1 MKDSEAF
8 RAAVRARAMSMLAG
22 DASPYDPALEILGLA
37 SGGLPVDDGD
47 EAGNWLALIWGELT
61 DWFELRPAERDQAEA
76 HMITAA
82 REWLTIEGDQEAE
95 AHYFDR
101 WLHDILGFER
111 RVTPPTSG
119 AVDVTFGCQGP
130 ADVLAPAR
138 PTTVTSRAKRQ

>member
-8 RAAVRARAMSMLAG
+8 RAAVRARATYMLTG
-22 DASPYDPALEILGLA
+22 GTPPYEPALEILGLA
-37 SGGLPVDDGD
+37 SGGLPIDDGD

-61 DWFELRPAERDQAEA
+61 DRVELRPAETDQVEA

-82 REWLTIEGDQEAE
+82 REWLAIEGDQEAE

-111 RVTPPTSG
+111 R
-119 AVDVTFGCQGP
+119 P
-130 ADVLAPAR
+130 ASPQTWTR
-138 PTTVTSRAKRQ
+138 S